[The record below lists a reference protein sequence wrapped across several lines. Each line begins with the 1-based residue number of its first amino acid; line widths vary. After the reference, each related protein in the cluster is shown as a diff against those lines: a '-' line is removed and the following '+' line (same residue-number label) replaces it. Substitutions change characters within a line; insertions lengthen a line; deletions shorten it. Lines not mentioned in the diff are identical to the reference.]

1 MYMFKIADLIV
12 HVKSVICFNFLQAVE
27 VLWSPQD
34 TNDTLSE
41 DELLENYPLWRP
53 I

>member
-1 MYMFKIADLIV
+1 MSNLLYVLI
-12 HVKSVICFNFLQAVE
+12 FLQAVE

-41 DELLENYPLWRP
+41 DELLENYPLLRP